1 MKFLDRLSLR
11 TRLLTAGIL
20 LSVFP
25 LLTVL
30 LIVMGQNRRMNTAAV
45 TESTRLADAD
55 LEHITRSVVAL
66 CTAQQE
72 LLELSLRA
80 NINAASSQL
89 RFAGTPALSKDL
101 VEWRAVNQFS
111 GSAADLS
118 LPVMDV
124 GDVRLGRNSDPAVAT
139 PFVDDVVAQLGG
151 TCTIFQRM
159 NEEGD
164 MLRIATTVQKD
175 GRRAIGT
182 YIPAKN
188 PDGSPNAVVASVLQ
202 GKRFIGRAFVVSE
215 WYVAAY
221 DPLLDANG
229 RLIGMLYVGVREQGV
244 TSLRRQVLDTKVGD
258 TGYVYILDSKGNY
271 IMSRKGERDG
281 QNIMDSKDAEGK
293 PFIRS
298 IIEQAKK
305 LKPGETTVV
314 RYSWQNPG
322 EAAPRPKVVRIAYF
336 AAWDW
341 VIGAGSYDDEFMSA
355 SRHITDIGNT
365 GTRNILIVLCVITLL
380 ATGIWIAVAT
390 VLSRSIS
397 GIADQLGSGSDQI
410 SSAAKSIA
418 DAGQNLAVGASEQSG
433 AISSTVTTLN
443 TMQEHAHQ
451 VALLTK
457 GADDLMRKNIE
468 KTGQSLKAIVEM
480 TQALNKIVADSDE
493 MAKIIKTIDE
503 IAFQTNILALNAAV
517 EAARAGEAGAGFAV
531 VAEEVRALAQRAAEA
546 ARTTQVK
553 LDSNIGL
560 IKQAAHGVAGVNQN
574 FEGIVESATVIGE
587 KVTSITGATE
597 QLATSIGQLS
607 ENARGI
613 DKVVHSNAASAEESA
628 SAAEQL
634 AAQSQEINS
643 QAHSLQRLVSGH

>member
-1 MKFLDRLSLR
+1 MNLLARLSLR
-11 TRLLTAGIL
+11 TRLLTTGVF
-20 LSVFP
+20 LSFFP
-25 LLTVL
+25 LLVVL
-30 LIVMGQNRRMNTAAV
+30 LIVMAQNRRMNETAV

-72 LLELSLRA
+72 LLELGLRA

-89 RFAGTPALSKDL
+89 RFVGTPSLSQDSVQWK
-101 VEWRAVNQFS
+101 AINQFS
-111 GSAADLS
+111 GEATELG
-118 LPVMDV
+118 LPVMNV
-124 GDVRLGRNSDPAVAT
+124 GDVALGRNSDPAVAT
-139 PFVDDVVAQLGG
+139 PIVDDVVAQLGG
-151 TCTIFQRM
+151 TCTIFQRI
-159 NEEGD
+159 NEQGD
-164 MLRIATTVQKD
+164 MLRVATTVQKE
-175 GRRAIGT
+175 GKRAIGT
-182 YIPAKN
+182 FIPAKN
-188 PDGSPNAVVASVLQ
+188 PDGSPNPVVASVLQ
-202 GKRFIGRAFVVSE
+202 GKRFVGRAFVVSE

-221 DPLLDANG
+221 DPLLDAKG
-229 RLIGMLYVGVREQGV
+229 KLIGMLYVGVREQSV
-244 TSLRRQVLDTKVGD
+244 ASLRRQVIETKVGD
-258 TGYVYILDSKGNY
+258 TGYVYVLDSKGNY
-271 IMSRKGERDG
+271 VISRKGERDG
-281 QNIMDSKDAEGK
+281 QNIMESKDANGNL
-293 PFIRS
+293 FIRS
-298 IIEQAKK
+298 IIEQARK
-305 LKPGETTVV
+305 LKAGETALV

-322 EAAPRPKVVRIAYF
+322 ESAPRAKVVRIAYF
-336 AAWDW
+336 APWDW
-341 VIGAGSYDDEFMSA
+341 IVGAGSYEDEFMSA
-355 SRHITDIGNT
+355 SQNITRIGDASS
-365 GTRNILIVLCVITLL
+365 RNIMIVLCVITVL
-380 ATGIWIAVAT
+380 ATGIWITMST

-397 GIADQLGSGSDQI
+397 SIADQLSSGSDQI

-457 GADDLMRKNIE
+457 GADDLMRQNIE

-480 TQALNKIVADSDE
+480 TRALNKIVSDSDE

-560 IKQAAHGVAGVNQN
+560 IKQAAHGVNGVNQN

-597 QLATSIGQLS
+597 HLATNIS
-607 ENARGI
+607 ELTEHTKGI
-613 DKVVHSNAASAEESA
+613 DRVVHSNAASAEESA
-628 SAAEQL
+628 SAAEEL
-634 AAQSQEINS
+634 AAQAQEITG
-643 QAHSLQRLVSGH
+643 QAHTLQRLVSGH